1 MKQHWLAESGRPDPA
16 QHSCSARRGGGLPVD
31 RPALDKG
38 EG

>member
-1 MKQHWLAESGRPDPA
+1 MKQHSPAESGRPDPLNIPV
-16 QHSCSARRGGGLPVD
+16 QRGGLPVD